1 MRGIGEVRNEKGR
14 EGKLANTTIQK
25 YEAERCRVLA
35 LSSRI
40 LALSRCK
47 HGRDLSE
54 AMYYERGSSVY
65 Y

>member
-14 EGKLANTTIQK
+14 RGGKLANTTIQK

-54 AMYYERGSSVY
+54 AMYYERGSSV
-65 Y
+65 